1 MPDDLTKAGRPTP
14 RSAFAEVAPDGLFER
29 PGVIRLRDPGH
40 RPKTLL
46 RVRLTPAWSAA
57 AESVLGVAPP
67 DQPGTPARSPVAN
80 VLWLGPDEWLVLG
93 IGPAS
98 RSCIGLGSLA
108 PALLRAGLAAAEVGD
123 GLPDLEL
130 SGPRAREILAGGAA
144 LDLHPTAF
152 PAGRATRTRLGR
164 IGVLLQR
171 AEDSGNGPVFRLHV
185 ERPWAGH
192 LWSWLADAALDHPS
206 NDESFPR

>member
-1 MPDDLTKAGRPTP
+1 MPDNLTKAERPTP
-14 RSAFAEVAPDGLFER
+14 RSAFAEVAPEGFFER
-29 PGVIRLRDPGH
+29 PGVVRLRDPGH

-46 RVRLTPAWSAA
+46 RGRITAAWSTAA
-57 AESVLGVAPP
+57 AGVLGVAPP
-67 DQPGTPARSPVAN
+67 EQPGTPARSPIAD

-93 IGPAS
+93 SRSGIGP
-98 RSCIGLGSLA
+98 GSLA

-130 SGPRAREILAGGAA
+130 SGPRARDVLAGGTA
-144 LDLHPTAF
+144 LDLHPSAF
-152 PAGRATRTRLGR
+152 PAGWATRTRLGR

-171 AEDSGNGPVFRLHV
+171 VEDGGDGPVFRLHV

>member
-1 MPDDLTKAGRPTP
+1 MPDNLTKAERPTP
-14 RSAFAEVAPDGLFER
+14 RSAFAEVAPEGFFER
-29 PGVIRLRDPGH
+29 PGVVRLRDPGH
-40 RPKTLL
+40 RPKSLL
-46 RVRLTPAWSAA
+46 RGRITAAWSTAA
-57 AESVLGVAPP
+57 AGVLGVAPP
-67 DQPGTPARSPVAN
+67 EQPGIPARSPVAD

-93 IGPAS
+93 SGSGIRP
-98 RSCIGLGSLA
+98 GSLA

-130 SGPRAREILAGGAA
+130 SGPRARDVLAGGTA
-144 LDLHPTAF
+144 LDLHPSAF

-171 AEDSGNGPVFRLHV
+171 VEDGGDDPVFRLHV

>member
-14 RSAFAEVAPDGLFER
+14 RSAFAEVAPGGLFER
-29 PGVIRLRDPGH
+29 PGVIRLHDPGH

-46 RVRLTPAWSAA
+46 RGRFTPEWLATAA
-57 AESVLGVAPP
+57 GLLGIVPP
-67 DQPGTPARSPVAN
+67 EQPGAAARSPVAEL
-80 VLWLGPDEWLVLG
+80 LWLGPDEWLVLG
-93 IGPAS
+93 SGP
-98 RSCIGLGSLA
+98 GSLA

-130 SGPRAREILAGGAA
+130 SGPRAREVLAGGTA
-144 LDLHPTAF
+144 LDLHPAAF

-171 AEDSGNGPVFRLHV
+171 AEDGADGPVFRLHV
-185 ERPWAGH
+185 ERPWAGY

>member
-1 MPDDLTKAGRPTP
+1 MPDNLTKAERPTP
-14 RSAFAEVAPDGLFER
+14 RSAFAEVAPEGFFER
-29 PGVIRLRDPGH
+29 PGVVRLRDPGH

-46 RVRLTPAWSAA
+46 RGCITAAWSAA
-57 AESVLGVAPP
+57 AAGVLGVAPP
-67 DQPGTPARSPVAN
+67 EQPGIPARSPVAD

-93 IGPAS
+93 SGSGIGP
-98 RSCIGLGSLA
+98 GSLA

-130 SGPRAREILAGGAA
+130 SGPRARDVLAGGTA
-144 LDLHPTAF
+144 LDLHPSAF

-171 AEDSGNGPVFRLHV
+171 AEDGGDGPVFRLHV
-185 ERPWAGH
+185 ERPWAGY